1 MTKRAAGRAGGIA
14 AALPA
19 ALFVALAGT
28 VLHRQRLTVAGVE
41 LPWGAVAALVLLA
54 SVELLLG
61 AAFRSVVP
69 TAVCGAGL
77 LRADAGWWS
86 TLEPGKRLII
96 GDLAGNLWIFG
107 IGVVTVAMLVW
118 CRRYAGRKAEP

>member
-1 MTKRAAGRAGGIA
+1 MTTRAAGRAGGIA

-28 VLHRQRLTVAGVE
+28 ALHRQDMPVGGVE

-61 AAFRSVVP
+61 AAFRSAVP
-69 TAVCGAGL
+69 TAVCGAGCYAL
-77 LRADAGWWS
+77 TGWWS
-86 TLEPGKRLII
+86 TLEPGRRLIL

-107 IGVVTVAMLVW
+107 IAVVTVGMLAW
-118 CRRYAGRKAEP
+118 CRRYARRG

>member
-1 MTKRAAGRAGGIA
+1 MNSRAAGRAGGIA

-28 VLHRQRLTVAGVE
+28 ALHRQRLPLGGVE

-69 TAVCGAGL
+69 AAVCGGACYAL
-77 LRADAGWWS
+77 AGWWS
-86 TLEPGKRLII
+86 TFDRGKRLIF
-96 GDLAGNLWIFG
+96 GDLPGNLWIFG
-107 IGVVTVAMLVW
+107 IAVVTVIVLLR
-118 CRRYAGRKAEP
+118 CRRYARRP